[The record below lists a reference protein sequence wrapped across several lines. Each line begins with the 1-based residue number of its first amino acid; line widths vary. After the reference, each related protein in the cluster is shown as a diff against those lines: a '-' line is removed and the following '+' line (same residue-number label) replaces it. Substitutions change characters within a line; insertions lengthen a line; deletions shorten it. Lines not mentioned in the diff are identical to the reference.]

1 MQHELDSPSNGDCFG
16 SSIASEPFVTPD
28 RQSATPYLNKDGDL
42 PYWYSIFSPKEG
54 TPSLVTAPLAAS
66 GSILIPPPSS
76 SFVEPE
82 VAAADYGNRLYLARL
97 TLQYQE
103 VAERYDLCLS
113 DLRDCTEE
121 IESLR
126 RENASIRIANAELAR
141 RLGLIAGKHAG
152 RVPSSASAALEDE
165 FRLLNVAELPPPSPE
180 ESPTSV
186 LSVQESGGGHP
197 FAGPPVAEKQVSLP
211 KSISIRSSGYLK
223 LNQDGK
229 SSSAAKR
236 NGRFG
241 VSNPA
246 MVSKVRDT
254 VEHTSQCCP
263 SDLIHR
269 TACMIDYQMTEFNN
283 LKMHYLYQSSIQQRV
298 YVGGDSNRK
307 KGARRGRE
315 DGEEEREGGDGGG
328 ALELEVYH
336 QGMFKTELCN
346 KWEESGECPYGDH
359 CQFAHGITEL
369 RPVLRHPRY
378 KTEPC
383 RMILSGG
390 ACPYGHRCHFRHS
403 LSLADHQRLL
413 IRP

>member
-1 MQHELDSPSNGDCFG
+1 MPHELDFPSNGDCFG

-42 PYWYSIFSPKEG
+42 PYWYSIFSPMEG
-54 TPSLVTAPLAAS
+54 TPSLVTTPLAAS
-66 GSILIPPPSS
+66 GSILIPPRSS

-126 RENASIRIANAELAR
+126 RENASIRIANVELAR

-165 FRLLNVAELPPPSPE
+165 FRFLNVAELPPPSPE

-197 FAGPPVAEKQVSLP
+197 FAGPPVVEKQVSLP

-246 MVSKVRDT
+246 MVSK
-254 VEHTSQCCP
+254 
-263 SDLIHR
+263 
-269 TACMIDYQMTEFNN
+269 
-283 LKMHYLYQSSIQQRV
+283 QRV

>member
-16 SSIASEPFVTPD
+16 SSIASEPVVTPD

-54 TPSLVTAPLAAS
+54 TPSLVTTPLAAS
-66 GSILIPPPSS
+66 GSIFVPASLS
-76 SFVEPE
+76 SFFEPE
-82 VAAADYGNRLYLARL
+82 VAATDYGNRLYLARL

-103 VAERYDLCLS
+103 IAERYDLCLS

-126 RENASIRIANAELAR
+126 RENATLRMANAELAR

-152 RVPSSASAALEDE
+152 RVPSSASSALEEE
-165 FRLLNVAELPPPSPE
+165 FHLLNVAELTPPPQE
-180 ESPTSV
+180 ECPTRV
-186 LSVQESGGGHP
+186 LSIQESGGGHP
-197 FAGPPVAEKQVSLP
+197 FAGPPVAEKHVSLP

-229 SSSAAKR
+229 SSSAGKR

-246 MVSKVRDT
+246 MLSK
-254 VEHTSQCCP
+254 
-263 SDLIHR
+263 
-269 TACMIDYQMTEFNN
+269 
-283 LKMHYLYQSSIQQRV
+283 QRV

-315 DGEEEREGGDGGG
+315 DGEQEREGGDGGG

>member
-16 SSIASEPFVTPD
+16 SEIASEPFVTPD

-54 TPSLVTAPLAAS
+54 TPSLVTTPLAAS

-126 RENASIRIANAELAR
+126 RENASLRIANAELAR

-165 FRLLNVAELPPPSPE
+165 FRLLNIAELPPPSPE

-197 FAGPPVAEKQVSLP
+197 FAGPPLAEKQVSLP

-241 VSNPA
+241 VSNLA
-246 MVSKVRDT
+246 MLLGRAYHILFQVILLKIWVHLRFK
-254 VEHTSQCCP
+254 ERFFLP
-263 SDLIHR
+263 GG
-269 TACMIDYQMTEFNN
+269 FNVGPIRR
-283 LKMHYLYQSSIQQRV
+283 QQQRV

-315 DGEEEREGGDGGG
+315 DGEEEREGGDGG